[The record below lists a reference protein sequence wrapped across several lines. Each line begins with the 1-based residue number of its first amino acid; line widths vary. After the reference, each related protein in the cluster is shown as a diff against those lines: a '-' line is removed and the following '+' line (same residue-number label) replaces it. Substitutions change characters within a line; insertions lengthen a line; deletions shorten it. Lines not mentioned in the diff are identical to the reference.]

1 MFFPLF
7 ILSIASLFVGYMTRD
22 MFIGMGSDFWGNSLF
37 TLPTKQYML
46 ESEWLDSSVKLIPLI
61 FSISGASLAFIHY
74 LFTFETLFAFKTIK
88 FGRDLYTFL
97 NRKWL
102 FDKIY
107 NEWVSQSVLNIAY
120 KQTYQGMDRGLLEF
134 LGPDG
139 IANQL
144 YRWSRKLST
153 VEFSMIFH
161 YHFMML
167 LGLLTLFI
175 FLIQGL
181 FLITFIDLRLIILI
195 ILFIGIQ
202 IGFTE

>member
-1 MFFPLF
+1 
-7 ILSIASLFVGYMTRD
+7 
-22 MFIGMGSDFWGNSLF
+22 
-37 TLPTKQYML
+37 
-46 ESEWLDSSVKLIPLI
+46 
-61 FSISGASLAFIHY
+61 
-74 LFTFETLFAFKTIK
+74 
-88 FGRDLYTFL
+88 
-97 NRKWL
+97 
-102 FDKIY
+102 
-107 NEWVSQSVLNIAY
+107 
-120 KQTYQGMDRGLLEF
+120 MDRGLLEF